1 MVELYL
7 KNEKTGKRFKIV
19 KLDKQTNKV
28 TLRGQYADFVEVFD
42 TERFKKL
49 GYTLEK
55 VGAPDGNQEQR
66 LQT

>member
-49 GYTLEK
+49 G
-55 VGAPDGNQEQR
+55 
-66 LQT
+66 